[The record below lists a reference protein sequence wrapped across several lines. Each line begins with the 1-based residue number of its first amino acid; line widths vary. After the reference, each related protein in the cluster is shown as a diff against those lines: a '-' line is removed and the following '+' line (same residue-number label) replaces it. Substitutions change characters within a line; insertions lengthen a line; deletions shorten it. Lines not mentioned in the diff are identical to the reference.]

1 MAETIEKTAL
11 EQAEEKEQ
19 GAVETKDV
27 ATETTENKAQG
38 SAETDDDDDDFTVSD
53 WMKWDDEEDSGGG
66 DKAVEIEKPKEEE
79 KEPSG
84 DEWWAV
90 GAKKLGIDAKSEDEF
105 LEATRQK
112 EVFVDA
118 TDKVSAKLKT
128 YLDYSDE
135 NLLKAEYEALG
146 WSKEDI
152 NKTLSALEKS
162 GNLEIEAI
170 KVRNSIKGSIK
181 ERQVAIE
188 NDRKQA
194 RDNELKFVSTV
205 NKNVSKVIGETE
217 NVFGFKVAKDEAG
230 LSKWKA
236 EMTKYF
242 EAGTFQKEINAIT
255 EEAFKGNPQRMIEL
269 GQFLRSKDGIIK
281 GLVQKGKGEKA
292 EEILKDLRNSS
303 DDVRAKSEGSGGKA
317 STAGWF

>member
-27 ATETTENKAQG
+27 ATETIENKAQSG
-38 SAETDDDDDDFTVSD
+38 AETEDDDDDFTISD
-53 WMKWDDEEDSGGG
+53 WMNFGDEDEGG
-66 DKAVEIEKPKEEE
+66 DEKVVE
-79 KEPSG
+79 KEAKTEDVEKPSG

-90 GAKKLGIDAKSEDEF
+90 GAKKLGIDVNSEDEF
-105 LEATRQK
+105 LEATKQK

-135 NLLKAEYEALG
+135 NLLRAEYEALG

-152 NKTLSALEKS
+152 NKTLSALDKN

-181 ERQVAIE
+181 ERQIAIE
-188 NDRKQA
+188 NERRQA
-194 RDNELKFVSTV
+194 RDNEINFVSTV

-217 NVFGFKVAKDEAG
+217 SIFGFKVAKDEAG

-242 EAGTFQKEINAIT
+242 DAGTFQKEINAIT
-255 EEAFKGNPQRMIEL
+255 QEAFKGNPQRMIEL
-269 GQFLRSKDGIIK
+269 AQFLRSKDGIIK

-292 EEILKDLRNSS
+292 EELLKDLRNSS